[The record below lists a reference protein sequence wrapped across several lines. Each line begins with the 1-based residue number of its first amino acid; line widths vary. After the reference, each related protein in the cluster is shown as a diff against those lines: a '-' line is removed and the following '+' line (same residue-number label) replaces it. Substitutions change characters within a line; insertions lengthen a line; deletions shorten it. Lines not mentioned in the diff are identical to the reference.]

1 MMDEKGYAFT
11 PLAFLLF
18 IPVIIIAA
26 SYGEI
31 TNEVNM
37 IAQIAIGGDVT
48 NSVVNNIYD
57 SMEKGA
63 VDSGRSAAFNAT
75 RTVIDNQQFLTNST
89 AYIHDRILDSM
100 NIHVLLTCQKLESET
115 GRQIYINNIS
125 VTNSTTDVFM
135 PNDINITQEDPYG
148 FYINIRGGIPIRIE
162 QNGQTFEGVTPPIK
176 SYVSIEGME
185 DPYIWINTNYKKS
198 DIIYKYPD
206 YSSSI
211 IGFSANYHFHEFV
224 NGTQLNYLSDC
235 LNGTGNPSGL
245 SLKPYYFPDPY
256 GGLTFFDRL
265 ENRTTSTNPN
275 NNTWMST
282 FILGDP
288 LAKNYGKQISA
299 VDHEYFNN
307 VAGTPI
313 LLGTGSKQIQM
324 ADPEGF
330 TFYLSNNY
338 KNYLDLNAANY

>member
-1 MMDEKGYAFT
+1 MDEKGYAFT

-18 IPVIIIAA
+18 IPIIIIAA
-26 SYGEI
+26 SYGDI
-31 TNEVNM
+31 TDEVNM

-48 NSVVNNIYD
+48 YSAANNIYD
-57 SMEKGA
+57 AMEKGA

-75 RTVIDNQQFLTNST
+75 RTVIDYERFLPNST

-100 NIHVLLTCQKLESET
+100 NMHVLLTCQRLESET

-135 PNDINITQEDPYG
+135 PNDINITQEDPFG
-148 FYINIRGGIPIRIE
+148 FYVNIKGGIPLRIE
-162 QNGQTFEGVTPPIK
+162 QNGQSFEGVTPPIK
-176 SYVSIEGME
+176 AYVSIEGME
-185 DPYIWINTNYKKS
+185 DPYIWLNTNYKKS
-198 DIIYKYPD
+198 DIIYKYPN
-206 YSSSI
+206 YEQI
-211 IGFSANYHFHEFV
+211 VGFSPNYNFHESSD
-224 NGTQLNYLSDC
+224 GTYLHYLFEC

-245 SLKPYYFPDPY
+245 ALKPYYFQDPY

-265 ENRTTSTNPN
+265 ENRTTSTNSN

-288 LAKNYGKQISA
+288 LARDYGYQISA

-307 VAGTPI
+307 V
-313 LLGTGSKQIQM
+313 TGSPIYIGKTKM
-324 ADPEGF
+324 VDPEGF

-338 KNYLDLNAANY
+338 KGYLDLNAAKY